1 MFAISLPLI
10 YGEGRDKAFSR
21 FQGMLIQ
28 QYDDDSILAWQE
40 AVGPNTQRCWPIL
53 ALSVKSFMHSGG
65 IRYRSSLDGQ
75 QSLNRNRSQM
85 DDSMRGFAVTN
96 LGLRISRELLSCTNR
111 NDISILKLQCYP
123 VEDPEGFLG
132 LSLWTEDNSRV
143 PGPMVQTVQKGKN
156 PIWKA
161 RLIDGVQH
169 PVPYGSGET
178 GGLVTMPPA
187 ICTKSLLLP
196 CTTAS
201 VLEGRRSSEGLWLR
215 WGGSKYVSNIWTTK
229 VLELNVQGDQLFL
242 PGLQMTT
249 ERQFLINPAE
259 KLIIVLETKSE
270 NKILVEISSNASVR
284 AMKVIQ
290 IFSIERM
297 RVLEG
302 RRGESTLGF
311 QDFRLRAYV
320 RPSLP
325 STFEQGLGDLTQF
338 KTYTLGLLSSEERD
352 ATEARKREHALLE
365 SKQVYSLFQNDGMDE
380 SV

>member
-161 RLIDGVQH
+161 APCPLWLRGDRGPCDDAPCHMYKVFASPVHYCIRLGGQEEQRGFMATVGRFKVRLEYMDNQGVGAQRPRRPALLTRATNDDRASVSH
-169 PVPYGSGET
+169 QPSGET
-178 GGLVTMPPA
+178 D
-187 ICTKSLLLP
+187 
-196 CTTAS
+196 
-201 VLEGRRSSEGLWLR
+201 
-215 WGGSKYVSNIWTTK
+215 Y
-229 VLELNVQGDQLFL
+229 
-242 PGLQMTT
+242 
-249 ERQFLINPAE
+249 
-259 KLIIVLETKSE
+259 
-270 NKILVEISSNASVR
+270 
-284 AMKVIQ
+284 
-290 IFSIERM
+290 
-297 RVLEG
+297 
-302 RRGESTLGF
+302 
-311 QDFRLRAYV
+311 
-320 RPSLP
+320 RP
-325 STFEQGLGDLTQF
+325 
-338 KTYTLGLLSSEERD
+338 
-352 ATEARKREHALLE
+352 
-365 SKQVYSLFQNDGMDE
+365 
-380 SV
+380 